1 MVKHMNNIYIS
12 DFLSYLEVEAN
23 YSKNTINSYENDLN
37 KFEEYYKSKDLLKIT
52 SKDIEKYIQTLS
64 DLAPTT
70 VSHNISS
77 LKTFYSYFLKQ
88 VRISNNPTDGIKS
101 PKLGIHLPTYL
112 TIDEVNKLLDI
123 EVTDAFSSRNKAILE
138 LMYATGLRISEVIS
152 LEFKNVDYDECIIRV
167 MGKGSKERIVPVN
180 DYAIKYLKEYID
192 NYRPELVK
200 NEINNYIFLN
210 NHGRMLTR
218 QGIFKMIK
226 NYAALKNIKKTIGPH
241 TLRHT
246 FATHLLENGADLRV
260 IQELLGHSDIS
271 TTQIYTHLT
280 KEALHNE
287 YKKYFPRD

>member
-1 MVKHMNNIYIS
+1 MNNIYIS

-37 KFEEYYKSKDLLKIT
+37 KFEEYYKIKDLLKIT

-88 VRISNNPTDGIKS
+88 GRISNNPTDGIKS

-152 LEFKNVDYDECIIRV
+152 LEFKNIDYDECIIRV

>member
-1 MVKHMNNIYIS
+1 MVKNMNNIYIS

-88 VRISNNPTDGIKS
+88 GRISNNPTDGIKS

-152 LEFKNVDYDECIIRV
+152 LEFKNIDYDECIIRV

-180 DYAIKYLKEYID
+180 DYAIRYLKEYID

>member
-37 KFEEYYKSKDLLKIT
+37 KLEEYYKNKDLLKIT

-88 VRISNNPTDGIKS
+88 GRISNNPTDGIRS

-152 LEFKNVDYDECIIRV
+152 LEFKNIDYDECIIRV

-280 KEALHNE
+280 KQALHNE

>member
-88 VRISNNPTDGIKS
+88 GRISNNPTDGIKS

-152 LEFKNVDYDECIIRV
+152 LEFKNIDYDECIIRV

-260 IQELLGHSDIS
+260 IQEVLGHSDIS

>member
-1 MVKHMNNIYIS
+1 MNNIYIS

-37 KFEEYYKSKDLLKIT
+37 KFEEYYKNKDLLKIT

-88 VRISNNPTDGIKS
+88 GRISNNPTDGIKS

-200 NEINNYIFLN
+200 NDINNYIFLN

>member
-1 MVKHMNNIYIS
+1 MNNIYIS

-152 LEFKNVDYDECIIRV
+152 LEFKNIDYDECIIRV

-180 DYAIKYLKEYID
+180 DYAIKYLKEYIN

>member
-1 MVKHMNNIYIS
+1 MNNIYIS

-37 KFEEYYKSKDLLKIT
+37 KFEEYYKNKDLLKIT

-152 LEFKNVDYDECIIRV
+152 LEFKNIDYDECIIRV

-226 NYAALKNIKKTIGPH
+226 NYAALKNIKNTIGPH

>member
-37 KFEEYYKSKDLLKIT
+37 KFEEYYKNKDLLKIT

-88 VRISNNPTDGIKS
+88 GRISNNPTDGIKS

-123 EVTDAFSSRNKAILE
+123 EVTDAFSSINKAILE
-138 LMYATGLRISEVIS
+138 LMYASGLRISEVIS
-152 LEFKNVDYDECIIRV
+152 LEFKNIDYDECIIRV

>member
-152 LEFKNVDYDECIIRV
+152 LEFKNIDYDECIIRV

-180 DYAIKYLKEYID
+180 DYAIRYLKEYID

>member
-200 NEINNYIFLN
+200 NDINNYIFLN

>member
-88 VRISNNPTDGIKS
+88 GRISNNPTDGIKS

-152 LEFKNVDYDECIIRV
+152 LEFKNIDYDECIIRV

>member
-37 KFEEYYKSKDLLKIT
+37 KFEEYYKNKDLLKIT

-112 TIDEVNKLLDI
+112 TINEVNKLLDI

-152 LEFKNVDYDECIIRV
+152 LEFKNIDYDECIIRV

>member
-37 KFEEYYKSKDLLKIT
+37 KFEEYYKNKDLLKIT

-152 LEFKNVDYDECIIRV
+152 LEFKNIDYDECIIRV

-180 DYAIKYLKEYID
+180 DYAIRYLKEYID

>member
-1 MVKHMNNIYIS
+1 MNNIYIS

-88 VRISNNPTDGIKS
+88 GRVSNNPTDGIKS

-152 LEFKNVDYDECIIRV
+152 LEFKNIDYDECIIRV

>member
-1 MVKHMNNIYIS
+1 MNNIYIS

-152 LEFKNVDYDECIIRV
+152 LEFKNIDYDECIIRV

-180 DYAIKYLKEYID
+180 DYAIRYLKEYID

>member
-1 MVKHMNNIYIS
+1 MNNIYIS

-88 VRISNNPTDGIKS
+88 GRISNNPTDGIRS

-152 LEFKNVDYDECIIRV
+152 LEFKNIDYDECIIRV
-167 MGKGSKERIVPVN
+167 MGKGSKERIVPIN

>member
-1 MVKHMNNIYIS
+1 MVKNMNNIYIS

-37 KFEEYYKSKDLLKIT
+37 KFEEYYKSKDLLEIT

-88 VRISNNPTDGIKS
+88 GRIFNNPTDGIKS

-152 LEFKNVDYDECIIRV
+152 LEFKNIDYDECIIRV

>member
-37 KFEEYYKSKDLLKIT
+37 KFEEYYKNKDLLKIT

-200 NEINNYIFLN
+200 NDINNYIF
-210 NHGRMLTR
+210 
-218 QGIFKMIK
+218 
-226 NYAALKNIKKTIGPH
+226 Y
-241 TLRHT
+241 
-246 FATHLLENGADLRV
+246 HLIIL
-260 IQELLGHSDIS
+260 
-271 TTQIYTHLT
+271 
-280 KEALHNE
+280 
-287 YKKYFPRD
+287 

>member
-37 KFEEYYKSKDLLKIT
+37 KFEEYYKNKDLLKII

-88 VRISNNPTDGIKS
+88 GRISNNPTDGIKS

-152 LEFKNVDYDECIIRV
+152 LEFKNIDYDECIIRV

>member
-1 MVKHMNNIYIS
+1 MNNIYIS

-152 LEFKNVDYDECIIRV
+152 LEFKNIDYDECIIRV

>member
-1 MVKHMNNIYIS
+1 MNNIYIS

-37 KFEEYYKSKDLLKIT
+37 KFEEYYKNKDLLKII

-88 VRISNNPTDGIKS
+88 GRISNNPTDGIKS

-152 LEFKNVDYDECIIRV
+152 LEFKNIDYDECIIRV

>member
-1 MVKHMNNIYIS
+1 MNNIYIS

-88 VRISNNPTDGIKS
+88 GRISNNPTDGIKS

-152 LEFKNVDYDECIIRV
+152 LEFKNIDYDECIIRV

-180 DYAIKYLKEYID
+180 DYAIKYLKEYIN

-218 QGIFKMIK
+218 QGIFKIIK

>member
-1 MVKHMNNIYIS
+1 MNNIYIS

>member
-1 MVKHMNNIYIS
+1 MNNIYIS

-37 KFEEYYKSKDLLKIT
+37 KFEEYYKNKDLLKIT

-112 TIDEVNKLLDI
+112 TINEVNKLLDI

-152 LEFKNVDYDECIIRV
+152 LEFKNIDYDECIIRV

>member
-37 KFEEYYKSKDLLKIT
+37 KFEEYYKNKDLLKIT

-77 LKTFYSYFLKQ
+77 LKTFYSCFLKQ
-88 VRISNNPTDGIKS
+88 GRISNNPTDGIKS

-152 LEFKNVDYDECIIRV
+152 LEFKNIDYDECIIRV

>member
-200 NEINNYIFLN
+200 NDINNYIFLN

-226 NYAALKNIKKTIGPH
+226 NYAVLKNIKKTIGPH

>member
-77 LKTFYSYFLKQ
+77 LKTFYSYFFKQ
-88 VRISNNPTDGIKS
+88 GRISNNPTDGIKS

-152 LEFKNVDYDECIIRV
+152 LEFKNIDYDECIIRV

>member
-1 MVKHMNNIYIS
+1 MNNIYIS

-88 VRISNNPTDGIKS
+88 GRISNNPTDGIKS

-152 LEFKNVDYDECIIRV
+152 LEFKNIDYDECIIRV

>member
-1 MVKHMNNIYIS
+1 MNNIYIS

-37 KFEEYYKSKDLLKIT
+37 KFEEYYENKDLLKIT

-152 LEFKNVDYDECIIRV
+152 LEFKNVDYGECIIRV

>member
-37 KFEEYYKSKDLLKIT
+37 KFEEYYKNKDLLKIT

>member
-37 KFEEYYKSKDLLKIT
+37 KFEEYYKNKDLLKIT

-88 VRISNNPTDGIKS
+88 GRISNNPTDGIKS

-152 LEFKNVDYDECIIRV
+152 LEFKNIDYDECIIRV

>member
-1 MVKHMNNIYIS
+1 MVKNMNNIYIS

-37 KFEEYYKSKDLLKIT
+37 KFEEYYKNKDLLKIT

-88 VRISNNPTDGIKS
+88 GRISNNPTDGIKS

-152 LEFKNVDYDECIIRV
+152 LEFKNIDYDECIIRV